1 MAIIPSS
8 ILSNSH
14 LELRNSQ
21 SILNSAGAPTCLI
34 YSNHPLAF
42 CSIKDALCSDDR
54 LRSSVRQYSNDPKPS
69 KGKRIQIL
77 VIDTCSVANWAR
89 CLDKWRLERRLAIAL
104 IASETR
110 SNELELQMLYF
121 GAAGILT
128 FGEDLADH
136 LPKAISVVAQGHLWI
151 RREVLNLYIQ
161 RANSILRSTS
171 ISDEKFTRREQQIL
185 ELLRLE
191 LSNRTIAQRL
201 AISERTIKFHI
212 SNILRKMNVADRR
225 ELKVLSSSKSSC
237 PDWLLRPDAE
247 AL

>member
-1 MAIIPSS
+1 V
-8 ILSNSH
+8 L
-14 LELRNSQ
+14 
-21 SILNSAGAPTCLI
+21 
-34 YSNHPLAF
+34 LAF
-42 CSIKDALCSDDR
+42 SLLVKISLIT
-54 LRSSVRQYSNDPKPS
+54 YPKP
-69 KGKRIQIL
+69 
-77 VIDTCSVANWAR
+77 
-89 CLDKWRLERRLAIAL
+89 
-104 IASETR
+104 
-110 SNELELQMLYF
+110 
-121 GAAGILT
+121 
-128 FGEDLADH
+128 
-136 LPKAISVVAQGHLWI
+136 ISVVAQGHLWI